1 LPADSRFMTPST
13 QNTGQDDEIP
23 RLLGWRGGVAIISG
37 AAVTLSIAQLRL
49 STATIMVSIC
59 AIPLLVLAMERGNA
73 LLASAARRYEPER
86 AAPTLTV
93 RAKAPT
99 FTERAKDRS
108 LAVRA
113 KAPTLGARAKAPT
126 LRISRRA
133 SPGLPRVRPGQQ
145 HGPRGSRRVA
155 SRV

>member
-1 LPADSRFMTPST
+1 MTSST
-13 QNTGQDDEIP
+13 HNIRHDDEIP

-37 AAVTLSIAQLRL
+37 AAVTLCIAQLRL

-73 LLASAARRYEPER
+73 LLASAARRYEGER
-86 AAPTLTV
+86 AAPNLTV
-93 RAKAPT
+93 RAKVPT
-99 FTERAKDRS
+99 FTERAKAPS
-108 LAVRA
+108 FAVRA
-113 KAPTLGARAKAPT
+113 KAPTLTAGAKPATA
-126 LRISRRA
+126 RISLRA
-133 SPGLPRVRPGQQ
+133 SPGVPRVRPGQA